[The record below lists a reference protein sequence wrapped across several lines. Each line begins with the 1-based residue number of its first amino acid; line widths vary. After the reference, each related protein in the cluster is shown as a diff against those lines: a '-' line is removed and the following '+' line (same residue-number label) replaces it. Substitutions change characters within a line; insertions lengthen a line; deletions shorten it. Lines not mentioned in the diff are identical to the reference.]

1 MLLRYNGKK
10 VERIMDEKI
19 TLRINEE
26 DVTRKSSMNNRA
38 KKRERGREYTD
49 QKKWSILLTIGILM
63 FLGGTGCFL
72 GGILKPQEEAS
83 KYDFPE
89 VGKKQTDPD
98 SVYSSLTGEKLS
110 DTSLANAPTYCIQTP
125 NGTDGARP
133 QSGLNT
139 AGVVFEAIAEA
150 GITRFAAIYQGPT
163 AAVIGPIR
171 SLRLYYLEWDTP
183 FDCAIVHA
191 GGADDALKA
200 VASGGYKDLT
210 ENYTYM
216 YRGTYGARRW
226 NNLFT
231 TSNYLKQYSTNT
243 NSSSSNVKGFS
254 RMTPEESQK
263 SRVDKLIKEP
273 LNITKPASGNTSETE
288 IKAQDI
294 SFRFGGIPSFNVHYS
309 YDTESNK
316 YFRSY
321 ESGLA
326 HEVYNCPTE
335 DLGEKNP
342 EDACSLV
349 QMAPSV
355 VIAMVVQERKAWDNY
370 HEDIDTIGS
379 GDAYIFQ
386 NGDAIKGT
394 WAKATRED
402 QIKFLD
408 EDGKEV
414 KLAPGQT
421 IVSAIPAYGS
431 VAF

>member
-1 MLLRYNGKK
+1 
-10 VERIMDEKI
+10 MDEKI
-19 TLRINEE
+19 TLKFNEAE
-26 DVTRKSSMNNRA
+26 LRDKPSRAPKSPRRRA
-38 KKRERGREYTD
+38 SLDD
-49 QKKWSILLTIGILM
+49 QKKWKIM
-63 FLGGTGCFL
+63 LGCGVVMIIAGVGCLL
-72 GGILKPQEEAS
+72 GGILSPSADSAKTE
-83 KYDFPE
+83 FPKI
-89 VGKKQTDPD
+89 GKDESGKDVT
-98 SVYSSLTGEKLS
+98 YSPLTGEKLEDS
-110 DTSLANAPTYCIQTP
+110 RLANAPTYCIQTP

-150 GITRFAAIYQGPT
+150 GITRFAAIYQDPS
-163 AAVIGPIR
+163 AAIIGPIR
-171 SLRLYYLEWDTP
+171 SLRMYYLEWDTP

-191 GGADDALKA
+191 GGADDALAA
-200 VASGGYKDLT
+200 VSSGGYKDLT

-231 TSNYLKQYSTNT
+231 TANYLKKYSSDNGF
-243 NSSSSNVKGFS
+243 SSSNVRGFA
-254 RMTPEESQK
+254 RMTPDESDK
-263 SRVDKLIKEP
+263 SRADRLAKERLDP
-273 LNITKPASGNTSETE
+273 TKPASGDTSEIE
-288 IKAQDI
+288 IKARDI
-294 SFRFGGIPSFNVHYS
+294 SFRFGGISSFNVDYS
-309 YDTESNK
+309 YDEKTNT
-316 YFRSY
+316 YARSY

-326 HEVYNCPTE
+326 HEVYDCPSE

-386 NGDAIKGT
+386 NGDAIKGS
-394 WAKATRED
+394 WAKTSRED

-408 EDGKEV
+408 EEGKEV